1 MHKSRGVKTRTQE
14 SRTIRSR
21 RGKRVH
27 RSIENKFQVMFREE
41 DDKRKELRRLIFL
54 KGGRHG
60 GISEPGKD
68 RYQECRTNIKQ

>member
-1 MHKSRGVKTRTQE
+1 
-14 SRTIRSR
+14 
-21 RGKRVH
+21 
-27 RSIENKFQVMFREE
+27 MFREE